1 MFTVVQELQEDLG
14 QLGYGRQDFDWA
26 VAVLHSRCFVYG
38 RSSTHMVVPGVDM
51 ANHSFTP
58 NAAVRSSSTLPW
70 KVDWVFGCRFGP
82 VDRVVGCRFGPAD
95 RVVGSKGVWTEEA
108 GCVCIVCIV

>member
-1 MFTVVQELQEDLG
+1 MFLVVQELHEELE

-26 VAVLHSRCFVYG
+26 VAVLHSRCCVYG

-58 NAAVRSSSTLPW
+58 NAAVRCTSTPAW
-70 KVDWVFGCRFGP
+70 KV
-82 VDRVVGCRFGPAD
+82 D

-108 GCVCIVCIV
+108 GCHGAVCTV